1 LRVKGESR
9 REGTRGRERGNSAV
23 LSQDHSGPDMLA
35 PGGWYGVQ
43 SLIVS
48 DSPVRSFYFYS
59 MVWNSILRV
68 SVTLLEASRISND
81 TRFPASS

>member
-1 LRVKGESR
+1 MRVKGESR
-9 REGTRGRERGNSAV
+9 RVGTRRAELGKFVVVSLAYSR
-23 LSQDHSGPDMLA
+23 LDMLA